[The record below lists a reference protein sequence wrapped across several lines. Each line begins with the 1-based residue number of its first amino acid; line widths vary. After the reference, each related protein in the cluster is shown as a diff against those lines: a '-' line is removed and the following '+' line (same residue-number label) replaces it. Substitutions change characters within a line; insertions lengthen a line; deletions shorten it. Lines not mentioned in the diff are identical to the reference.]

1 MHVAEWSTAVY
12 AAGSTCSVS
21 AWLYAGQASLL
32 QELKIIPAAKTRTMM
47 ITALFMAFRFCSGL
61 VVYVYRLYLVTKKSV
76 SVQLRSTG
84 YQEFYHLLS
93 FIDGS

>member
-47 ITALFMAFRFCSGL
+47 ITALFMALRFCSG
-61 VVYVYRLYLVTKKSV
+61 VFVYKYRIYIDIKK
-76 SVQLRSTG
+76 QGLFGYHSTG
-84 YQEFYHLLS
+84 
-93 FIDGS
+93 